1 MANHFQY
8 RGVHYGVAP
17 RARRH
22 QPYALYMLVLA
33 LAAIVAFAWTRQPVT
48 ELLPIPHP

>member
-1 MANHFQY
+1 MTHHFQY
-8 RGVHYGVAP
+8 RGVHYGFQP
-17 RARRH
+17 RTRR
-22 QPYALYMLVLA
+22 PRSYALYTLMFA